1 MDETSIASL
10 WTVCTFC
17 LPHHILQ
24 CKICTELQIGLWKS
38 LKTFVVK
45 GRCSQIACGEYRMPC
60 HMAFMHPAGKSYNVV
75 QWSSLNP
82 CISHNQPISVN
93 KLEEEKHFHFRQHE
107 YSHTGETPFECKI
120 PGDSI
125 DLTKN
130 IFIYFFADCDKKF
143 TSKFKLKRHILIHSQ
158 TKTFLCD
165 VCHRAFRR
173 KDHLRNHEKVHD
185 PGKTI
190 YTCTYD
196 TCARTYN
203 SVTSFRKH
211 QVSWVRKV
219 GSQNAGIFASSF
231 WRHTLPCCQE
241 KSY

>member
-1 MDETSIASL
+1 MMMSKNEDDLIE
-10 WTVCTFC
+10 
-17 LPHHILQ
+17 
-24 CKICTELQIGLWKS
+24 
-38 LKTFVVK
+38 
-45 GRCSQIACGEYRMPC
+45 
-60 HMAFMHPAGKSYNVV
+60 
-75 QWSSLNP
+75 
-82 CISHNQPISVN
+82 
-93 KLEEEKHFHFRQHE
+93 HFHHRQHE

-120 PGDSI
+120 PGGSMNFPK
-125 DLTKN
+125 KN
-130 IFIYFFADCDKKF
+130 SCWSKLFPDCDKKF

-211 QVSWVRKV
+211 QVSCVPKV
-219 GSQNAGIFASSF
+219 KSQKLSHKRSVLLSDVTAVTHPHTHSWSNKKGNFCICLPKRF
-231 WRHTLPCCQE
+231 WC
-241 KSY
+241 